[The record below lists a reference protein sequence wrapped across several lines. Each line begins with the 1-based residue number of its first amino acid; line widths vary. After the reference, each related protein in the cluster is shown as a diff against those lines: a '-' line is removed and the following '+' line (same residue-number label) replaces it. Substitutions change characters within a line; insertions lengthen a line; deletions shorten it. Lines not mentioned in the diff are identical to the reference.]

1 MFNKS
6 LSTLCL
12 RACAPCKT
20 AYRMARGRVFL
31 SLALLLALSVGA
43 GAQVLSPLEVNQP
56 ELRELQQRHFT
67 ELRSIGDQLSSH
79 KFSYPFYF
87 SRTLDVDEAQQK
99 QLDQRSIRFDKF
111 GGKTV
116 LEITGNYYAAYSGQ
130 AMSKNQRARKTF
142 EDVMLPIFKTTV
154 PVFQSELLVEAFA
167 LEVSHHVRKEVMG
180 VIVEKPENLV
190 VVLPR
195 SAALQLVMAKT
206 PLQQQSALLEGSVFI
221 DAEPFSLWLTDDVPA
236 EMKSAANKGALVAT
250 NHAPRDPNRAGLS
263 SREWP
268 VPSTNA
274 PLTSTN
280 PFEISAHDA
289 SQAELDRLKAWHQP
303 LLDQIVREMDTQAH
317 FVAYAPPSFIPFHHA
332 TYLQLSVNTTLAAG
346 GSRYKVAALA
356 FDEHIGGLVRPL
368 LAYLKDDSGAD
379 GVTFSTNVRLKT
391 EPGNVPS
398 STAVEYF
405 LPLSALRC
413 YEKYDCTGQQLLN
426 SGFVL
431 INGERVSLE
440 LQTAE

>member
-1 MFNKS
+1 M
-6 LSTLCL
+6 
-12 RACAPCKT
+12 
-20 AYRMARGRVFL
+20 
-31 SLALLLALSVGA
+31 
-43 GAQVLSPLEVNQP
+43 
-56 ELRELQQRHFT
+56 
-67 ELRSIGDQLSSH
+67 
-79 KFSYPFYF
+79 
-87 SRTLDVDEAQQK
+87 DEAQQK

-116 LEITGNYYAAYSGQ
+116 LEITGNYYAAYSGA

-154 PVFQSELLVEAFA
+154 PVFQSELQVEAFA

-190 VVLPR
+190 VVLPH

-206 PLQQQSALLEGSVFI
+206 PQQQQAALLEGSVFI
-221 DAEPFSLWLTDDVPA
+221 DAEPFSLWLIDDVPA
-236 EMKSAANKGALVAT
+236 EMKSAAARGESAVA
-250 NHAPRDPNRAGLS
+250 NEHATGDPNRSALKASQWPGRS
-263 SREWP
+263 SNP
-268 VPSTNA
+268 ASTSA
-274 PLTSTN
+274 N
-280 PFEISAHDA
+280 PFEIRAHDA
-289 SQAELDRLKAWHQP
+289 SQADLDQLKAGHQP

-317 FVAYAPPSFIPFHHA
+317 FVTYAPPSFIPFHHA
-332 TYLQLSVNTTLAAG
+332 TYLQLSVNTTLATG

-368 LAYLKDDSGAD
+368 LAYIKDDSVAD

-391 EPGNVPS
+391 AAGNGPS

-431 INGERVSLE
+431 INGERVSLD
-440 LQTAE
+440 LQTAEIDVTSQH